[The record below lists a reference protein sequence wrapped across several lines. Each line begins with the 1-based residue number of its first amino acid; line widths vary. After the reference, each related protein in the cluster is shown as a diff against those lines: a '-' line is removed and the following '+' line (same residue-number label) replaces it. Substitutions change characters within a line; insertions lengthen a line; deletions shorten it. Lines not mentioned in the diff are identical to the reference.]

1 MDLFRYFVRFLYKIR
16 WYLVIMPMISLII
29 AWFMTRNMERIYDTN
44 TTIYTGMITGYNI
57 EGGTGSAGGNSQT
70 NITNLMLIIT
80 TDNTIHEVSLRLFAR
95 CMMYGNP
102 NKDNNYISAEHF
114 RQLNASVPA
123 DVKALINHSNEAQTY
138 ANLKAYEK
146 PSQDNFLFGLTNYH
160 PYFGINSITSRLKV
174 LQLQKSD
181 IIDIGYSAND
191 AGIAYNT
198 LDILNDVFSK
208 QYQQLRY
215 GETSNVIKFFEREVA
230 RLYRILTS
238 AEDDLI
244 RYNVSK
250 RVINYGE
257 QTKQVAAMDAQ
268 QQNFRNDQLMNY
280 TTAKAL
286 LDYLERQLGNRAQ
299 IIRSNKEFTN
309 QVRDISRI
317 QSRIS
322 NLKLMSSEGGGN
334 NNESQEELA
343 KAQRDLQR
351 ATGRVTQLTKDIEAA
366 TFSTETGV
374 KAQDMLGRW
383 LEQLLLLEK
392 TKAEMTATDIMKNE
406 LDRQYL
412 YFAPIGA
419 TLERKSRH
427 IGFIEGNYMEML
439 RALNSAR
446 MRQRNLQM
454 STATLRVLNPPMFP
468 LNAQP
473 TNRMMVLLGAFML
486 TFILVTLYFLIIEM
500 LDRTLRDRMRSE
512 RITNIPVMGCFP
524 KESNL
529 RYRRFNKTI
538 ADMAMKQLSKALLP
552 NFKEG
557 QQNVLNL
564 LSTDSGNGKSYIAQE
579 LENYWISIG
588 LQVRRLTY
596 DEDFLAEDS
605 KFILAKDIKDLCPDI
620 LPEEIAII
628 EYPNLDDYSISPA
641 LLNMGTINMMVTR
654 ANRTWKDVDQK
665 ALNEVQAMLDEE
677 HKNTLFMY
685 LTEATRY
692 AVEEFVG
699 QLPPYEQ
706 THVQH
711 VCKGKRRKSVITLS
725 PVFACNLRVCLCGIQ
740 HVCHHLR
747 DASTGCRYIIA
758 L

>member
-1 MDLFRYFVRFLYKIR
+1 MDLFRYIVRFLYKIR
-16 WYLVIMPMISLII
+16 WYLVILPMIALIV
-29 AWFMTRNMERIYDTN
+29 AWFMTRNMDRIYDTN
-44 TTIYTGMITGYNI
+44 TTIYTGMITGYNL
-57 EGGTGSAGGNSQT
+57 EGSGAVGGNSQT

-80 TDNTIHEVSLRLFAR
+80 TDNTIHEVALRLFGR

-114 RQLNASVPA
+114 RQLNATVPA
-123 DVKALINHSNEAQTY
+123 EVKALINHNSEAQTY

-146 PSQDNFLFGLTNYH
+146 PSQDNFLFGILNYH

-174 LQLQKSD
+174 LQLNNSD

-198 LDILNDVFSK
+198 LDILNEVFAR
-208 QYQQLRY
+208 QYQQIRF
-215 GETSNVIKFFEREVA
+215 GETNNVIRFFEKEVS
-230 RLYRILTS
+230 RLYKILTN

-244 RYNVSK
+244 RYNISK
-250 RVINYGE
+250 RIINYGE
-257 QTKQVAAMDAQ
+257 QTKALTGLEAQ

-280 TTAKAL
+280 TTSKAL
-286 LDYLERQLGNRAQ
+286 MDYLERQLGNRAQ
-299 IIRSNKEFTN
+299 VIRSNQEFTN

-322 NLKLMSSEGGGN
+322 NLRLMSSENGAQ

-343 KAQRDLQR
+343 KAQRDLQK
-351 ATGRVTQLTKDIEAA
+351 ATSRVTQLTKDIEAS
-366 TFSTETGV
+366 TYSTETGV
-374 KAQDMLGRW
+374 RANSMIDRW
-383 LEQLLLLEK
+383 LEQILLLEK
-392 TKAEMTATDIMKNE
+392 TKAEMTATDIMKNN

-412 YFAPIGA
+412 FYAPIGA
-419 TLERKSRH
+419 TLDRKDRH

-439 RALNSAR
+439 KALNAAR
-446 MRQRNLQM
+446 LRQRNLQM

-473 TNRMMVLLGAFML
+473 TNRLMILLGAFLL
-486 TFILVTLYFLIIEM
+486 TFILTAMWFFIIEL

-512 RITNIPVMGCFP
+512 RITKVPVMGCFP

-552 NFKEG
+552 HFKEG

-564 LSTDSGNGKSYIAQE
+564 ISTDSGNGKSYLAQE

-620 LPEEIAII
+620 LPDEIAII
-628 EYPNLDDYSISPA
+628 EYPNLDDNSISPA
-641 LLNMGTINMMVTR
+641 LLNIGTVNLMVTR

-665 ALNEVQAMLDEE
+665 ALKEVQAMLDEE
-677 HKNTLFMY
+677 HKDTLFMY
-685 LTEATRY
+685 LTEASRY

-699 QLPPYEQ
+699 QLPPYTKFNNFVYRMSQLGLTAVENE
-706 THVQH
+706 HA
-711 VCKGKRRKSVITLS
+711 K
-725 PVFACNLRVCLCGIQ
+725 
-740 HVCHHLR
+740 
-747 DASTGCRYIIA
+747 
-758 L
+758 

>member
-1 MDLFRYFVRFLYKIR
+1 MDLFRYLVRFLYKIR
-16 WYLVIMPMISLII
+16 WYLVILPMIALIV
-29 AWFMTRNMERIYDTN
+29 AWFMTRHMERIYDTN
-44 TTIYTGMITGYNI
+44 TTIYTGMITGYNL
-57 EGGTGSAGGNSQT
+57 EGGTGAAGGNSQT

-80 TDNTIHEVSLRLFAR
+80 TDNTIHEVSLRLLAR
-95 CMMYGNP
+95 CLMYGNP

-114 RQLNASVPA
+114 RQLSATVPA
-123 DVKALINHSNEAQTY
+123 DVKALVNHNSESQTY

-146 PSQDNFLFGLTNYH
+146 PSQENYLFSLLNYH
-160 PYFGINSITSRLKV
+160 PYFGINNITSRLKV
-174 LQLQKSD
+174 LQLEHSD

-198 LDILNDVFSK
+198 LDILNEVFAR
-208 QYQQLRY
+208 QYQQIRF
-215 GETSNVIKFFEREVA
+215 GETGNVIKFFEKEIA
-230 RLYRILTS
+230 RLYRILS
-238 AEDDLI
+238 NAEDDLI

-250 RVINYGE
+250 KIINYDE
-257 QTKQVAAMDAQ
+257 QTKALTGLEAQ

-299 IIRSNKEFTN
+299 VIRSNQEFTN

-322 NLKLMSSEGGGN
+322 NLRLMSSEGGGADA
-334 NNESQEELA
+334 ESQEELA
-343 KAQRDLQR
+343 KAQRDLQA
-351 ATGRVTQLTKDIEAA
+351 ATGRVTELTKDIEAS
-366 TFSTETGV
+366 TYSTETGV
-374 KAQDMLGRW
+374 KANDMLSRW

-392 TKAEMTATDIMKNE
+392 TKAEMTATDIMKQN

-412 YFAPIGA
+412 FYAPIGA
-419 TLERKSRH
+419 TLDRKARH

-439 RALNSAR
+439 KALNAAR
-446 MRQRNLQM
+446 LRQRNLQM
-454 STATLRVLNPPMFP
+454 TTASLRVLNPPMFP

-473 TNRMMVLLGAFML
+473 TNRIMILLGAFLLTFML
-486 TFILVTLYFLIIEM
+486 TALWFLIIEM

-512 RITNIPVMGCFP
+512 RITKIPVMGCYP

-552 NFKEG
+552 HFQEG

-564 LSTDSGNGKSYIAQE
+564 ISTDTGNGKSYLAQE

-605 KFILAKDIKDLCPDI
+605 KFIMAKGIKDLCPDI
-620 LPEEIAII
+620 LPDEIAII
-628 EYPNLDDYSISPA
+628 EYPNLDENSISPA
-641 LLNMGTINMMVTR
+641 LLNMGTVNLMVTR

-665 ALNEVQAMLDEE
+665 ALKEVQAMLDEE
-677 HKNTLFMY
+677 HKDTLFMY
-685 LTEATRY
+685 LTESSRY

-699 QLPPYEQ
+699 QLPPYTKFNNFVYRISQLGLTATENE
-706 THVQH
+706 H
-711 VCKGKRRKSVITLS
+711 GK
-725 PVFACNLRVCLCGIQ
+725 
-740 HVCHHLR
+740 
-747 DASTGCRYIIA
+747 
-758 L
+758 

>member
-1 MDLFRYFVRFLYKIR
+1 MDLFRYLVRFLYKIR
-16 WYLVIMPMISLII
+16 WYLIILPMIALIV
-29 AWFMTRNMERIYDTN
+29 AWFLTRHMERIYDTN

-57 EGGTGSAGGNSQT
+57 EGGTGTAGGNSQT

-80 TDNTIHEVSLRLFAR
+80 TDNTIHEVALRLFAR
-95 CMMYGNP
+95 CMMYGNT

-114 RQLNASVPA
+114 RQLSATVPA
-123 DVKALINHSNEAQTY
+123 DVKALINHNSESQTY

-146 PSQDNFLFGLTNYH
+146 PSQDNFLFGLLNYH

-174 LQLQKSD
+174 LQLNNSD

-198 LDILNDVFSK
+198 LDILNEVFAR
-208 QYQQLRY
+208 QYQQIRF
-215 GETSNVIKFFEREVA
+215 GETSNVIKFFEKEVA
-230 RLYRILTS
+230 RLYRILTN

-244 RYNVSK
+244 RYNISK
-250 RVINYGE
+250 RIINYGE
-257 QTKQVAAMDAQ
+257 QTKQLTVLEAQ

-299 IIRSNKEFTN
+299 IIRSNQEFTN

-322 NLKLMSSEGGGN
+322 NLRLMSSEGGGRDS
-334 NNESQEELA
+334 ESQEELA
-343 KAQRDLQR
+343 KAQRDLQA
-351 ATGRVTQLTKDIEAA
+351 ATSRVSELTKDIEAS
-366 TFSTETGV
+366 TYSTETGV
-374 KAQDMLGRW
+374 RANEMLSRW

-392 TKAEMTATDIMKNE
+392 TKAEMTATDIMKSD

-412 YFAPIGA
+412 FYAPIGA
-419 TLERKSRH
+419 TLDRKDRH

-439 RALNSAR
+439 KALNAAR
-446 MRQRNLQM
+446 LRQRNLQM
-454 STATLRVLNPPMFP
+454 STASLRVLNPPMFP

-473 TNRMMVLLGAFML
+473 TNRLMILLGAFML
-486 TFILVTLYFLIIEM
+486 TFMLTALWFLIIEL

-512 RITNIPVMGCFP
+512 RITKIPVMGCYP

-529 RYRRFNKTI
+529 RYRRYNKTI

-552 NFKEG
+552 HFKEG

-564 LSTDSGNGKSYIAQE
+564 ISTDVGNGKSYLAQE

-605 KFILAKDIKDLCPDI
+605 RFIMARGIKDLCPDI

-628 EYPNLDDYSISPA
+628 EYPNLDENSISPS
-641 LLNMGTINMMVTR
+641 LLNMATINLMVTR

-665 ALNEVQAMLDEE
+665 ALNEVQAMLDDE
-677 HKNTLFMY
+677 HKDTLFMY
-685 LTEATRY
+685 LTEASRY

-699 QLPPYEQ
+699 QLPPYTRFNNFVYRISQLGLTATENE
-706 THVQH
+706 HA
-711 VCKGKRRKSVITLS
+711 K
-725 PVFACNLRVCLCGIQ
+725 
-740 HVCHHLR
+740 
-747 DASTGCRYIIA
+747 
-758 L
+758 

>member
-16 WYLVIMPMISLII
+16 WYLVILPMIALIV
-29 AWFMTRNMERIYDTN
+29 AWFSTRNMERIYDTN

-57 EGGTGSAGGNSQT
+57 EGGTGAAGGNPQT

-80 TDNTIHEVSLRLFAR
+80 TDNTIHEVALRLFAR

-114 RQLNASVPA
+114 RQLNATVPA
-123 DVKALINHSNEAQTY
+123 DVKGLINHNNESATY

-146 PSQDNFLFGLTNYH
+146 PSQDNFLFGLLNYH
-160 PYFGINSITSRLKV
+160 PYFGVDNITSRLKV
-174 LQLQKSD
+174 LQLQNSD

-191 AGIAYNT
+191 AGIAFNT
-198 LDILNDVFSK
+198 LDILNDVFAR

-215 GETSNVIKFFEREVA
+215 GETNNVIKFFEREVA
-230 RLYRILTS
+230 RLYRILTN

-250 RVINYGE
+250 RIINYGE
-257 QTKQVAAMDAQ
+257 QTKQVAALEAQ

-299 IIRSNKEFTN
+299 VIRSNKEFTS

-322 NLKLMSSEGGGN
+322 NLRLMSSEGGGN

-351 ATGRVTQLTKDIEAA
+351 ATGRVSQLTRDIEAA

-392 TKAEMTATDIMKNE
+392 TKAEMTATDIMKEN

-412 YFAPIGA
+412 FYAPIGA
-419 TLERKSRH
+419 TLDRKSRH

-439 RALNSAR
+439 KSLNAAR

-454 STATLRVLNPPMFP
+454 TTATLRVLNPPLFP

-473 TNRMMVLLGAFML
+473 TNRLMVLLGAFML
-486 TFILVTLYFLIIEM
+486 TFMLTTLYFLIIEM

-512 RITNIPVMGCFP
+512 RITKIPVMGCFP
-524 KESNL
+524 QESNL
-529 RYRRFNKTI
+529 RYRRYNKTI

-564 LSTDSGNGKSYIAQE
+564 ISTDSGNGKSYLAQE

-605 KFILAKDIKDLCPDI
+605 KFILARGIKDLCPDI

-677 HKNTLFMY
+677 HKNSLFMY
-685 LTEATRY
+685 LTEASRY

-699 QLPPYEQ
+699 QLPPYTKFNNFVYRMSQLGLTATENE
-706 THVQH
+706 H
-711 VCKGKRRKSVITLS
+711 
-725 PVFACNLRVCLCGIQ
+725 
-740 HVCHHLR
+740 
-747 DASTGCRYIIA
+747 A

>member
-16 WYLVIMPMISLII
+16 WYLVILPMIALVV
-29 AWFMTRNMERIYDTN
+29 AWFLTRDMERIYDTN
-44 TTIYTGMITGYNI
+44 TTIYTGMITGYNL
-57 EGGTGSAGGNSQT
+57 EGGTGVAGGNAQT
-70 NITNLMLIIT
+70 NINNLMLIIT
-80 TDNTIHEVSLRLFAR
+80 TDNTIHEVSLRLLAR
-95 CMMYGNP
+95 CLMYGNA
-102 NKDNNYISAEHF
+102 NKDNNYISAEHY
-114 RQLNASVPA
+114 RQLSATVPA
-123 DVKALINHSNEAQTY
+123 DVKALINHNSESQTY

-146 PSQDNFLFGLTNYH
+146 PSQENYLFGLLNYH
-160 PYFGINSITSRLKV
+160 PYFGINNITSRLKV
-174 LQLQKSD
+174 LQLTGSD

-198 LDILNDVFSK
+198 LDILNEVFAR
-208 QYQQLRY
+208 QYQQIRF
-215 GETSNVIKFFEREVA
+215 GETGNVIKFFEKEVA
-230 RLYRILTS
+230 RLYRILS
-238 AEDDLI
+238 NAEDDLI
-244 RYNVSK
+244 RYNISK
-250 RVINYGE
+250 KIVNYGE
-257 QTKQVAAMDAQ
+257 QTKQLTVLEAQ

-299 IIRSNKEFTN
+299 VIRSNQEFTN
-309 QVRDISRI
+309 QVKDISRI

-322 NLKLMSSEGGGN
+322 NLRLMSSEGGGN
-334 NNESQEELA
+334 DTESQEELA
-343 KAQRDLQR
+343 KAQRDLQA
-351 ATGRVTQLTKDIEAA
+351 ATGRVTELTKDIEAS
-366 TFSTETGV
+366 TYSTETGV
-374 KAQDMLGRW
+374 KANDMLSRW

-392 TKAEMTATDIMKNE
+392 TKAEMTATDIMQQN

-412 YFAPIGA
+412 FYAPIGA
-419 TLERKSRH
+419 TLDRKARH

-439 RALNSAR
+439 KALNNAR
-446 MRQRNLQM
+446 LRQRNLQM

-473 TNRMMVLLGAFML
+473 TNRIMILLGAFLL
-486 TFILVTLYFLIIEM
+486 TFALTALWFLIIEM

-512 RITNIPVMGCFP
+512 RITKVPVMGCYP

-552 NFKEG
+552 HFQEG

-564 LSTDSGNGKSYIAQE
+564 ISTDTGNGKSYLAQE

-605 KFILAKDIKDLCPDI
+605 RFIMAKGIKDLCPDI
-620 LPEEIAII
+620 LPDEIAII
-628 EYPNLDDYSISPA
+628 EYPNLDENSISPA
-641 LLNMGTINMMVTR
+641 LLNMGTVNLMVTR

-665 ALNEVQAMLDEE
+665 ALKEVQSMLDEE
-677 HKNTLFMY
+677 HKDTLYMY
-685 LTEATRY
+685 LTEASRY

-699 QLPPYEQ
+699 QLPPY
-706 THVQH
+706 TKFNNFVY
-711 VCKGKRRKSVITLS
+711 
-725 PVFACNLRVCLCGIQ
+725 RVSQLGLTATENE
-740 HVCHHLR
+740 H
-747 DASTGCRYIIA
+747 AK
-758 L
+758 